1 MTTDAATRR
10 PHAELLAWRNA
21 VFFIFALSGLSVA
34 SWASRVPAI
43 RNGLDID
50 TGTLGLLI
58 FGMSAGA
65 IIGLAG
71 STAFLSL
78 LGPRAG
84 IFASFT
90 VSALGLAL
98 IGIGADSSFSLVLTG
113 LFIFGFG
120 NGSVDVMMNLDGA
133 AAEIEINKTVMPAM
147 HAFFSVGTVAGA
159 GLGALAASL
168 HIPLLIHASVI
179 AGFMVVS
186 AAVVVRF
193 IPHRPPV
200 TRAQAADLPPR
211 GERIRRNLSVWKNP
225 RMLLI
230 GLVMLGMSFA
240 EGSANDWIAQAVVD
254 GYDRLPAVG
263 AAVYAVFVLAVT
275 AARFLG
281 GPLIDR
287 FGRVASLRVSAGIGV
302 LGLLFFIFGG
312 QFWLAVIGAGLWGI
326 GCALGFPVGM
336 SAAAEH
342 PTESAA
348 RVSAVAMMG
357 YLAFLAGPPLIGLL
371 GEHFG
376 LLYALIPVLI
386 LMVVAFAAAPA
397 TRTPE
402 HERAAASRVH

>member
-1 MTTDAATRR
+1 
-10 PHAELLAWRNA
+10 
-21 VFFIFALSGLSVA
+21 
-34 SWASRVPAI
+34 
-43 RNGLDID
+43 
-50 TGTLGLLI
+50 
-58 FGMSAGA
+58 
-65 IIGLAG
+65 
-71 STAFLSL
+71 
-78 LGPRAG
+78 
-84 IFASFT
+84 
-90 VSALGLAL
+90 
-98 IGIGADSSFSLVLTG
+98 
-113 LFIFGFG
+113 
-120 NGSVDVMMNLDGA
+120 
-133 AAEIEINKTVMPAM
+133 
-147 HAFFSVGTVAGA
+147 
-159 GLGALAASL
+159 
-168 HIPLLIHASVI
+168 
-179 AGFMVVS
+179 
-186 AAVVVRF
+186 
-193 IPHRPPV
+193 
-200 TRAQAADLPPR
+200 
-211 GERIRRNLSVWKNP
+211 
-225 RMLLI
+225 MLLI